1 MSVVGGFGM
10 VSTAIWQPIIGGW
23 IDNAREKA
31 AASGLEGDTLE
42 LAAGQATLQTN
53 DHLSSDIDCAI
64 YNSTILGTQSQ
75 DGCYSPLIE

>member
-31 AASGLEGDTLE
+31 AASGLTGDALE
-42 LAAGQATLQTN
+42 LAAGQATLQTM
-53 DHLSSDIDCAI
+53 ITFPAI
-64 YNSTILGTQSQ
+64 LIVLFTILLFWVRSRRTVATAH
-75 DGCYSPLIE
+75 